1 MKTRTTH
8 IIAVVLSF
16 LIPVVAKAE
25 TVLEQ
30 LDAANKAFATAIVAG
45 DIDHLVNGYGAEGRR
60 ADPRAIRADGR
71 GDLSTAR
78 AGQEEFVLRADGA
91 RG

>member
-30 LDAANKAFATAIVAG
+30 LDAANKAFAKAIVTGEDAG
-45 DIDHLVNGYGAEGRR
+45 LGGYLRCLGGRR
-60 ADPRAIRADGR
+60 
-71 GDLSTAR
+71 
-78 AGQEEFVLRADGA
+78 
-91 RG
+91 